1 MFDKLKDMGNLVKQA
16 KEMRGQMKAI
26 QDELKSVVVE
36 GDALGGKV
44 RVKMT
49 CEFEVTDLEIDES
62 LLEPGKK
69 SELSNGLKQAY
80 NTAAQT
86 AKKEASGRLSKISGG
101 LDLPGM

>member
-26 QDELKSVVVE
+26 QDELKNVVVE

-44 RVKMT
+44 RIKMT
-49 CEFEVTDLEIDES
+49 CEFEVTETHIDDS
-62 LLEPGKK
+62 LLSPNESETLKK
-69 SELSNGLKQAY
+69 GLKQAY
-80 NTAAQT
+80 NSAAQI

-101 LDLPGM
+101 LDLPGF

>member
-26 QDELKSVVVE
+26 QDELKNVVVE

-49 CEFEVTDLEIDES
+49 CEFEVTDVEIEDS
-62 LLEPGKK
+62 LLTAGNQ
-69 SELSNGLKQAY
+69 SELHKGLKQAY
-80 NTAAQT
+80 NSAAQI
-86 AKKEASGRLSKISGG
+86 AKKEASERLSKISGG